1 MSFDPQQDI
10 YSLRNETGFLSP
22 RQSAYVQRKRA
33 ELVNPQIELNLK
45 LQANDR
51 AQRAADLAYEQGMFE
66 MDMKKKAFADAEVAN
81 KNLNELIAK
90 IPSITEDSSLSPLE
104 QSIAI
109 NDAFLRAGPSIAKS
123 PYFATY
129 AEMTKS
135 TIQAKVAKSNKEQQ
149 DRDREKAEQIRI
161 EGLERQDRRDTRAQ
175 AIMAMQSVQTPEL
188 LEEFNTL
195 IENPNTSP
203 AQWQSF
209 TAKATENR
217 VAYARKKEEDR
228 LSALEADRLYD
239 QQKQRR
245 EVLIKATDGA
255 AKNLASSVADLQ
267 SQFES
272 LGPAGEA
279 YLTRIDEAVAAA
291 GTDSNTAP
299 ERARKAAKLAI
310 AEERNNLIKD
320 WIEANVLPNGEK
332 AVLKG
337 KTFYEQKQSLLAQI
351 EAARMEVIE
360 KSLITSAP
368 TKSKAQ
374 EATDN
379 AFGVNSQ

>member
-135 TIQAKVAKSNKEQQ
+135 TIQAKVAKSNKEQADI
-149 DRDREKAEQIRI
+149 DRAKAEQIRL
-161 EGLERQDRRDTRAQ
+161 EGIERQELRDRRGE

-188 LEEFNTL
+188 LSRFKTL
-195 IENPNTSP
+195 ADDPNTTS
-203 AQWQSF
+203 ADWLKLG
-209 TAKATENR
+209 ADATQER
-217 VAYARKKEEDR
+217 VRYARQEAEKKAQSLEDYR
-228 LSALEADRLYD
+228 SFQQQQQAREYAIEA
-239 QQKQRR
+239 
-245 EVLIKATDGA
+245 ADGS
-255 AKNLASSVADLQ
+255 AKNLVSSVADLQ

-272 LGPAGEA
+272 LGPTGEV
-279 YLTRIDEAVAAA
+279 YLARLDEAAA
-291 GTDSNTAP
+291 GVSGNTAT
-299 ERARKAAKLAI
+299 ENARKAARSAM
-310 AEERNNLIKD
+310 ADERNNLIKE
-320 WIEANVLPNGEK
+320 WIENNVLPNGEK

-337 KTFYEQKQSLLAQI
+337 KTFYQQKQSLLAQI
-351 EAARMEVIE
+351 ESARLEVR
-360 KSLITSAP
+360 KKNSAP
-368 TKSKAQ
+368 TSTPTPKSKAQ

>member
-90 IPSITEDSSLSPLE
+90 IPSITEDNSLSPLD

-109 NDAFLRAGPSIAKS
+109 NNAFMQAGPSIANS
-123 PYFATY
+123 PYFSTY
-129 AEMTKS
+129 ADITKS
-135 TIQAKVAKSNKEQQ
+135 MIQAKVAKSSKEQE
-149 DRDREKAEQIRI
+149 DRDRAKQEEIRI
-161 EGLERQDRRDTRAQ
+161 EGIKRQDLKERRGD
-175 AIMAMQSVQTPEL
+175 AIIAMQSVQTPEL
-188 LEEFNTL
+188 LSRFETL
-195 IENPNTSP
+195 MDDPNTTSADWLKLGADATQERVRFAREE
-203 AQWQSF
+203 AQKRQESLD
-209 TAKATENR
+209 AG
-217 VAYARKKEEDR
+217 
-228 LSALEADRLYD
+228 RLYD
-239 QQKQRR
+239 QQKERR
-245 EVLIKATDGA
+245 AVLVKAAEGA
-255 AKNLASSVADLQ
+255 AKNLASSVADLETQ
-267 SQFES
+267 YNN
-272 LGPAGEA
+272 LGPSGEA

-291 GTDSNTAP
+291 GTSSNTAP
-299 ERARKAAKLAI
+299 EKARNAAKLAM

-351 EAARMEVIE
+351 EAARMEEIE

-368 TKSKAQ
+368 PKSATQ
-374 EATDN
+374 EKTDSH
-379 AFGVNSQ
+379 FGISE